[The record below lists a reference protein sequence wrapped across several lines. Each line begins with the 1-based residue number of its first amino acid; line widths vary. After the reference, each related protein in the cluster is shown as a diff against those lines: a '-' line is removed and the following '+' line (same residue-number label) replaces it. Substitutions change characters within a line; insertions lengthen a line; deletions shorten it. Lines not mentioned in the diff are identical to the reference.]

1 MRHKQE
7 IGDTRTP
14 MRRNLRRQ
22 SRDWGQ
28 SDMPTSQREPPEAR
42 AGPGADASSD
52 SPEGT
57 DPAHTLILDSWP
69 QELRRL
75 SVNFC
80 HFQSPV
86 CSTHHSSRRKLTQV
100 LGCAGVWIPS
110 TPPHPP
116 ASCELGA
123 FGRWGVGEYHT
134 FPKNMGGSL
143 ARRHFSAS
151 RSPLLENYQPS

>member
-1 MRHKQE
+1 ME
-7 IGDTRTP
+7 IHGPQGGELCEGKD
-14 MRRNLRRQ
+14 
-22 SRDWGQ
+22 RDWGQ
-28 SDMPTSQREPPEAR
+28 SDMPTSQRVPTEAG
-42 AGPGADASSD
+42 AGPGADSPAD

-86 CSTHHSSRRKLTQV
+86 CGTRHSSHRKLTQV

-110 TPPHPP
+110 SPPHPP

-134 FPKNMGGSL
+134 LPKNMVALWLDVTPLPQGHLSL
-143 ARRHFSAS
+143 TIISH
-151 RSPLLENYQPS
+151 PEPS